1 MKFKAN
7 TNPSRI
13 RQQLLLTFLFVGILP
28 VLVLGIFSII
38 RARKQ
43 MDEHYRDLVKADGL
57 RINSVLF
64 DITTTQY
71 TSTESF
77 TDTQSCM
84 LLFGSGYKNREALRE
99 LSDLDE
105 RLETF
110 HHNTAAVSSLRIYTD
125 NPQIPTMNHIIYVPD
140 LSSMEWY
147 QKAEDTWSTWTCLA
161 ASDTVGNTYQELALV
176 RRLGVVSDRYS
187 AYLVVCLDN
196 NYLKNRIE
204 QSDNQVM
211 ISVDALPVF
220 YASDRKLI
228 GQSMTFPD
236 GFSGGFCTYTGKLL
250 SGRNAPLSHIATF
263 TPYKT
268 DNYFYICTSDD
279 SAFSSMDHLTL
290 IYLLIMALA
299 ILIPSALILYYS
311 SFLSSRIATLKT
323 AMHKARMGDYNII
336 DPVRGDDELQDI
348 FEDLKATVEMI
359 HEKEARY
366 YEAQINRQQMINR
379 QQQMEFKMLAS
390 QINPHFLYNTLETIR
405 MQALAQGNRDVAT
418 SIKLLGKSMHYVL
431 ENTGTSF
438 TTLTK
443 ELDYI
448 KTYLAI
454 QKLRFGDR
462 VNVSF
467 QIPED
472 LDTDEYK
479 ILPLLLQ
486 PIVENAIIHG
496 LENVDQ
502 EGHLTLAVKKE
513 SEDLVIS
520 ITDNGDGMTEEAAD
534 LLRRQIAEHDPD
546 DTRSIGLYNINQ
558 RIHLFY
564 GESYGLSLQTVLH
577 KGTTVTLHLPGD
589 FQKNLAEEIFHERN
603 SESNGK

>member
-1 MKFKAN
+1 
-7 TNPSRI
+7 
-13 RQQLLLTFLFVGILP
+13 
-28 VLVLGIFSII
+28 
-38 RARKQ
+38 
-43 MDEHYRDLVKADGL
+43 
-57 RINSVLF
+57 
-64 DITTTQY
+64 
-71 TSTESF
+71 
-77 TDTQSCM
+77 
-84 LLFGSGYKNREALRE
+84 
-99 LSDLDE
+99 
-105 RLETF
+105 
-110 HHNTAAVSSLRIYTD
+110 
-125 NPQIPTMNHIIYVPD
+125 
-140 LSSMEWY
+140 
-147 QKAEDTWSTWTCLA
+147 
-161 ASDTVGNTYQELALV
+161 
-176 RRLGVVSDRYS
+176 
-187 AYLVVCLDN
+187 
-196 NYLKNRIE
+196 
-204 QSDNQVM
+204 
-211 ISVDALPVF
+211 
-220 YASDRKLI
+220 
-228 GQSMTFPD
+228 
-236 GFSGGFCTYTGKLL
+236 
-250 SGRNAPLSHIATF
+250 
-263 TPYKT
+263 
-268 DNYFYICTSDD
+268 
-279 SAFSSMDHLTL
+279 MDHLTL

-589 FQKNLAEEIFHERN
+589 FQKNLAEEISHERN